1 MALSDGWGHDGV
13 SYNGKE
19 MRELVETLTGSLSGV
34 TGGTNAMKVSQ
45 QTTAAATVKVAE
57 GGAVIPATGA
67 GLGGSYQVYND
78 ADLTSPSI
86 AATSANGRKDRLII
100 RVTNGVPALEVV
112 QGVEA
117 GSPTEPSITGDNY
130 MELALITLPASTT
143 NITDAMITDR
153 RVRLAAGSPVVS
165 SATRPSSPH
174 EGQRIYETDTD
185 KRLVYD
191 GSAWTLPKN
200 SAGGALHYQERTTD
214 IGPATF
220 ATVTDLDSSLLVVNF
235 TLASTRRVRITGYV
249 RSVSASVAN
258 ARVILQIRRASDGVV
273 MEEQVVAG
281 HSTVNVGGRGGQVV
295 WSPLLTAGTYSYKLS
310 GLAAD
315 SANFTFAAASTY
327 PVWVLAEDI
336 GGI

>member
-1 MALSDGWGHDGV
+1 MAFESGWGHDGV

-34 TGGTNAMKVSQ
+34 TGGTNALKVSQ

-112 QGVEA
+112 QGVAA

-153 RVRLAAGSPVVS
+153 RVRLAAGTPVVCTS
-165 SATRPSSPH
+165 TTRPASPY
-174 EGQRIYETDTD
+174 EGQEIYETDTD
-185 KRLVYD
+185 RKYVYD
-191 GSAWTLPKN
+191 GSAWDPIPVGRRFN
-200 SAGGALHYQERTTD
+200 SGLFDGSTDAGGNVVIAHGLGATPTAVTLTLTT
-214 IGPATF
+214 
-220 ATVTDLDSSLLVVNF
+220 
-235 TLASTRRVRITGYV
+235 AST
-249 RSVSASVAN
+249 SATIQQSQPAIGGLDATNFAVT
-258 ARVILQIRRASDGVV
+258 IRRADTGATLNSNAIVF
-273 MEEQVVAG
+273 MWIA
-281 HSTVNVGGRGGQVV
+281 T
-295 WSPLLTAGTYSYKLS
+295 T
-310 GLAAD
+310 
-315 SANFTFAAASTY
+315 
-327 PVWVLAEDI
+327 
-336 GGI
+336 